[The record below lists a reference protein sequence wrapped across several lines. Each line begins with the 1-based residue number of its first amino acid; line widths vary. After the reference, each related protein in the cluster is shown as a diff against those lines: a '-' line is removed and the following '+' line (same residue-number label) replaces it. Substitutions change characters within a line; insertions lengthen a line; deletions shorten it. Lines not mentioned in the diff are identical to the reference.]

1 MKILNKELLLIMGF
15 ALLFF
20 QAGAQKI
27 MYSEPDKDDTRRMV
41 FEIMGKINN
50 HYLIYKNTRANR
62 HIVSVLDNEMKEVAS
77 VEQDY
82 IPGGDRMINIDFF
95 PYQDFCYLIYQYQ
108 KKNVVYCMAAK
119 VDGMGNIAGN
129 PVEMDT
135 THLG

>member
-1 MKILNKELLLIMGF
+1 MPCC
-15 ALLFF
+15 F

-82 IPGGDRMINIDFF
+82 IPGGDRMINIDFS
-95 PYQDFCYLIYQYQ
+95 LIRIFVISFISI
-108 KKNVVYCMAAK
+108 KKRMWFIVWQPKWMAWATLPA
-119 VDGMGNIAGN
+119 IR
-129 PVEMDT
+129 
-135 THLG
+135 

>member
-1 MKILNKELLLIMGF
+1 MGF
-15 ALLFF
+15 ACCFF
-20 QAGAQKI
+20 RPVPKI
-27 MYSEPDKDDTRRMV
+27 LYSEPDKDDTRRMV

-62 HIVSVLDNEMKEVAS
+62 HIVSVLDIEMKEVAS

-108 KKNVVYCMAAK
+108 KRMLFIVWQPKWMAWA
-119 VDGMGNIAGN
+119 I
-129 PVEMDT
+129 
-135 THLG
+135 

>member
-50 HYLIYKNTRANR
+50 HYLIYKNTRATG
-62 HIVSVLDNEMKEVAS
+62 LAKT
-77 VEQDY
+77 
-82 IPGGDRMINIDFF
+82 GDS
-95 PYQDFCYLIYQYQ
+95 Y
-108 KKNVVYCMAAK
+108 
-119 VDGMGNIAGN
+119 
-129 PVEMDT
+129 
-135 THLG
+135 